1 VSNKINKEE
10 VEKILERRQ
19 FLFLTISSYISA
31 NILFHFANKFI
42 TPDFHWSNVVL
53 ALTTPV
59 IFFHIIHTIFFEMT
73 KMWRIVEK
81 MTEKWAKKR
90 EELGIKTDEVRK
102 RQVTERSLSFLAH
115 LFTYLFGNLL
125 FFLCIFFFLK
135 DFRWLTLSVSVW
147 GIVVLIHYLNLLYL
161 KSTRKDIWVKKKL
174 ENLKS
179 TSQRIKFRE

>member
-1 VSNKINKEE
+1 MNKKINKEE

-59 IFFHIIHTIFFEMT
+59 IFFHAIHTIFFEMT
-73 KMWRIVEK
+73 RMWRMVEK
-81 MTEKWAKKR
+81 MTERWAEKR
-90 EELGIKTDEVRK
+90 EKLGIKTDEIRK
-102 RQVTERSLSFLAH
+102 RQVTERTLSFLAH
-115 LFTYLFGNLL
+115 LFTYLFGNFI
-125 FFLCIFFFLK
+125 FFLCIFFLIK
-135 DFRWLTLSVSVW
+135 DFRWLTLSLCVW

-179 TSQRIKFRE
+179 TSQK